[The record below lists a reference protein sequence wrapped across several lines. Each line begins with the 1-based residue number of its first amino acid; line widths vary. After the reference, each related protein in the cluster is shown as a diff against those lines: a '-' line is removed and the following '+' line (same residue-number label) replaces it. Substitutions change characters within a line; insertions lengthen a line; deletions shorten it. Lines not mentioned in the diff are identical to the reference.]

1 MPADPAQIR
10 LYHAHVY
17 FTEASRLRA
26 AALREA
32 IGRRFAATLGR
43 WHDRPIGPHTRG
55 MYQVAFAPETLAVL
69 LPWLMLSRDGL
80 DILVHP
86 ETGDEVADHTAHALW
101 LGERLPLRLEAL
113 APGEQ
118 A

>member
-1 MPADPAQIR
+1 MPADPGAIR

-17 FTEASRLRA
+17 YTEASRPSA

-32 IGRRFAATLGR
+32 LDRRFAVTLGR
-43 WHDRPIGPHTRG
+43 WHDRPIGPHSRG
-55 MYQVAFAPETLAVL
+55 MYQVAFQPETLALL
-69 LPWLMLSRDGL
+69 LPWLMLNRDGL

-113 APGEQ
+113 APGGPT
-118 A
+118 